1 MLSKQCKLHLEEVG
15 ETGLQH
21 MGKAL
26 MVALKLQLL
35 VPVVIIHSVAPRFF
49 TKTATNTMRNILN
62 DRKQKTDK

>member
-1 MLSKQCKLHLEEVG
+1 MFSKQCKAHLDEVG

-26 MVALKLQLL
+26 KIAVKLQLL
-35 VPVVIIHSVAPRFF
+35 VPVVIIHSIAPRFF